1 MVNNQNTEE
10 RILESAREIF
20 VQKGFEG
27 ARMQEIADHAGINKA
42 LLHYYF
48 RGKEK
53 LFDAVFSN
61 TIQQIGPALSTF
73 FNEDIPLEVKVWKF
87 VDNYLEMIKKFPQMP
102 LFIMNEISTNPERIL
117 KQLNFEPYL
126 DFKKLENQLLDESE
140 KGHIIKVDLKHFIVN
155 IIGLTVFPFA
165 AKIII
170 QKNLGIQEEEWS
182 QFIEER
188 KKVIPQT
195 IMNWIKSNQ
204 KV

>member
-1 MVNNQNTEE
+1 MVKSKNTEE

-20 VQKGFEG
+20 IHKGFEG

-53 LFDAVFSN
+53 LFSSVFN
-61 TIQQIGPALSTF
+61 NIIQQIGPTISVF

-87 VDNYLEMIKKFPQMP
+87 VDNYLELIKRFPQMP

-117 KQLNFEPYL
+117 KQLNFESYL
-126 DFKKLENQLLDESE
+126 DFQKLGKQILEEHQE
-140 KGHIIKVDLKHFIVN
+140 GRIIKVDIKHFIVN
-155 IIGLTVFPFA
+155 IISLTVFPFA

-170 QKNLGIQEEEWS
+170 QKNLGLNEEAWH

-195 IMNWIKSNQ
+195 IMNWIKN
-204 KV
+204 KI

>member
-1 MVNNQNTEE
+1 MVKSKNTEE

-20 VQKGFEG
+20 IHKGFEG

-53 LFDAVFSN
+53 LFSSVFN
-61 TIQQIGPALSTF
+61 NIIQQIGPTISVF

-87 VDNYLEMIKKFPQMP
+87 VDNYLELIKRFPQMP

-117 KQLNFEPYL
+117 KQLNFESYL
-126 DFKKLENQLLDESE
+126 DFHKLGKQILEEHQE
-140 KGHIIKVDLKHFIVN
+140 GRIIKVDIKHFIVN
-155 IIGLTVFPFA
+155 IISLTVFPFA

-170 QKNLGIQEEEWS
+170 QKNLGLNEEAWH

-195 IMNWIKSNQ
+195 IMNWIKN
-204 KV
+204 KI

>member
-1 MVNNQNTEE
+1 MVKNKNTEE
-10 RILESAREIF
+10 KILESAREIF
-20 VQKGFEG
+20 VHKGFEG

-53 LFDAVFSN
+53 LFAAVFKN
-61 TIQQIGPALSTF
+61 TILQIGPALSAF

-87 VDNYLEMIKKFPQMP
+87 VDNYLELIKKFPKMP

-117 KQLNFEPYL
+117 QQLNFEAYL
-126 DFKKLENQLLDESE
+126 DFQKLEKQLREE
-140 KGHIIKVDLKHFIVN
+140 FKQGHIIKVDIRHFIVN

-170 QKNLGIQEEEWS
+170 QKNLGIKEEDWL

-195 IMNWIKSNQ
+195 IMSWIKI
-204 KV
+204 

>member
-1 MVNNQNTEE
+1 MVKNKNTEE
-10 RILESAREIF
+10 KILESAREIF
-20 VQKGFEG
+20 VHKGFEG

-53 LFDAVFSN
+53 LFEAVFKD
-61 TIQQIGPALSTF
+61 TIQQIGPALSAF

-117 KQLNFEPYL
+117 QQLNFEAYL
-126 DFKKLENQLLDESE
+126 DFQKLEKQLMDEYE
-140 KGHIIKVDLKHFIVN
+140 KGHIIQVDIRHFIVN

-170 QKNLGIQEEEWS
+170 QKNLGIKDEDWL
-182 QFIEER
+182 QFIEQR

-195 IMNWIKSNQ
+195 IMSWIKI
-204 KV
+204 

>member
-1 MVNNQNTEE
+1 MVKNKNTEE
-10 RILESAREIF
+10 KILESAREIF
-20 VQKGFEG
+20 THKGFEG

-53 LFDAVFSN
+53 LFAAVFKN
-61 TIQQIGPALSTF
+61 TILQIGPALSAF

-87 VDNYLEMIKKFPQMP
+87 VDNYLELIKKFPQMP

-117 KQLNFEPYL
+117 QQLNFEAYL
-126 DFKKLENQLLDESE
+126 DFQKLEKQLMEEYE
-140 KGHIIKVDLKHFIVN
+140 KGHIVKVDIRHFIVN

-170 QKNLGIQEEEWS
+170 QKNLGIKEEDWL

-195 IMNWIKSNQ
+195 IMSWIK
-204 KV
+204 V

>member
-1 MVNNQNTEE
+1 MVKNKNTEE
-10 RILESAREIF
+10 KILESAREIF
-20 VQKGFEG
+20 VHKGFEG

-53 LFDAVFSN
+53 LFAAVFKN
-61 TIQQIGPALSTF
+61 TILQIGPALSAF

-87 VDNYLEMIKKFPQMP
+87 VDNYLELIKKFPQMP

-117 KQLNFEPYL
+117 QQLNFEAYL
-126 DFKKLENQLLDESE
+126 DFQKLEKQLREE
-140 KGHIIKVDLKHFIVN
+140 FKQGHIIKVDIRHFIVN

-170 QKNLGIQEEEWS
+170 QKNLGIKEEDWL

-195 IMNWIKSNQ
+195 IMSWIKI
-204 KV
+204 